1 VGASIELLEQLG
13 VPRIH
18 AHVRGYLDA
27 LESGLV
33 ELGFQ
38 SHRAAAPELRSTL
51 LSVTVPEDLRLSK
64 LAAALRHEGVVCN
77 TPDGLMRFAP
87 HWPNG
92 HDEVPTVL
100 GAVERALAE
109 LRA

>member
-1 VGASIELLEQLG
+1 MELIEQIG

-18 AHVRGYLDA
+18 AHLGAYLDA

-38 SHRAAAPELRSTL
+38 SHRAKAPELRSTI
-51 LSVTVPEDLRLSK
+51 LSVTVPPDLRLSK
-64 LAAALRHEGVVCN
+64 LAAALRDKGVICN

-87 HWPNG
+87 HWPNA
-92 HDEVPTVL
+92 HDEVPAVL

-109 LRA
+109 LRS